1 MATYLGFDFG
11 TQHVGVAVGDD
22 ITGSARALAA
32 IGPRAWQRLD
42 ALIAD
47 WSPVALIVGLPLD
60 EAGGEQ
66 PITARARRYARAI
79 AQRSGLPV
87 YTCDERYSS
96 LAADSAL
103 AARGGPHPAGNDAE
117 AARIILEQWLSQA
130 DKTTTRPPPPR

>member
-11 TQHVGVAVGDD
+11 TARVGVAVGENV
-22 ITGSARALAA
+22 TGGARALTT
-32 IGPRAWQRLD
+32 IGPREWARLD

-47 WSPVALIVGLPLD
+47 WSPAALIVGLSLAED
-60 EAGGEQ
+60 GTEQ
-66 PITARARRYARAI
+66 PLTERTRRYARAI
-79 AQRSGLPV
+79 AQRSRLPV

-103 AARGGPHPAGNDAE
+103 AAHDGPRPAGNDAE

-130 DKTTTRPPPPR
+130 DTTATPTPPPR

>member
-11 TQHVGVAVGDD
+11 TLRVGVAVGEDV
-22 ITGSARALAA
+22 TGGARALAT
-32 IGPRAWQRLD
+32 IGPREWQRLD
-42 ALIAD
+42 ALIAE
-47 WSPVALIVGLPLD
+47 WAPAALVVGLPLD

-79 AQRSGLPV
+79 AQRSRLPV

-96 LAADSAL
+96 LAANSAL
-103 AARGGPHPAGNDAE
+103 AARDGPRPAGNDAE

-130 DKTTTRPPPPR
+130 DTTATQTPPPR